1 VDELDRARVLEHLA
15 LAERHIAEGEKH
27 LRRQEDL
34 ILEMQRDGLDTDQAL
49 DVLAT
54 LRETQALHHQDR
66 ERIQRELEE

>member
-1 VDELDRARVLEHLA
+1 MNELDRARILAHLA

-34 ILEMQRDGLDTDQAL
+34 ILEMQRDGLDTNQAL

-54 LRETQALHHQDR
+54 LRETQALHHHDR

>member
-1 VDELDRARVLEHLA
+1 VDELDRSRILAHLA
-15 LAERHIAEGEKH
+15 LADRHIAEREKH
-27 LRRQEDL
+27 LRRQEHL
-34 ILEMQRDGLDTDQAL
+34 ILELQRGGFDTKQAL